1 MSTKNDKPRVK
12 GMPRPAR
19 AVGRQTIKSSIGR
32 GVARTGGRL
41 VSNLSRRSAMVL
53 VNLLRAESRVA
64 VLAVLRGVT
73 RVLMANLITAVITLV
88 AFTLYDSIFFFRRER
103 SGKQFLVNLLSN
115 IWVISCGTGVFII
128 WELAASPLFG
138 EDFWSGVLNFVL
150 GFALSVIICLVA
162 GFAFDKVVSKFYMSD
177 TDRMLAIIG
186 EEYER
191 TRMEKDLEREDAR
204 ALLGS
209 IEDLI
214 TPKVIRRMF
223 RSEDRSKFAQELI
236 TKAEAALS
244 TGE

>member
-1 MSTKNDKPRVK
+1 MSIRDDKPRVK

-73 RVLMANLITAVITLV
+73 RVLMANLITAVVTLI
-88 AFTLYDSIFFFRRER
+88 AFTIYDSIFFFRKER

-115 IWVISCGTGVFII
+115 IWVISCGTGVFIVC
-128 WELAASPLFG
+128 ELTASPLFPEG
-138 EDFWSGVLNFVL
+138 VWPGVLNFVL
-150 GFALSVIICLVA
+150 GFTLSVIICLVA
-162 GFAFDKVVSKFYMSD
+162 GFAFDKVAAKFYMSD

-186 EEYER
+186 EEFER
-191 TRMEKDLEREDAR
+191 TRLEKELEREDAR
-204 ALLGS
+204 ELLGS

-223 RSEDRSKFAQELI
+223 RSEDRNKFAQELI

>member
-1 MSTKNDKPRVK
+1 MSIKDDKPRVK

-73 RVLMANLITAVITLV
+73 RVLMANLITAVITLI

-191 TRMEKDLEREDAR
+191 TRMEKDLERKDAR

-236 TKAEAALS
+236 TEAEAALS

>member
-1 MSTKNDKPRVK
+1 
-12 GMPRPAR
+12 MPRPAR

-115 IWVISCGTGVFII
+115 IWVISCGTSTFIL
-128 WELAASPLFG
+128 WELTASPLFG

-223 RSEDRSKFAQELI
+223 RSEDRSKVAQELI
-236 TKAEAALS
+236 TEAEAALS

>member
-1 MSTKNDKPRVK
+1 
-12 GMPRPAR
+12 MPRPAR

-128 WELAASPLFG
+128 WEIAASPLFS

-236 TKAEAALS
+236 TEAEAALS

>member
-1 MSTKNDKPRVK
+1 
-12 GMPRPAR
+12 MPRSAR

-103 SGKQFLVNLLSN
+103 SGKQFFVNLLSN

-236 TKAEAALS
+236 TEAEAALS

>member
-1 MSTKNDKPRVK
+1 MSIRDDKPRVK
-12 GMPRPAR
+12 SMPRSAR

-103 SGKQFLVNLLSN
+103 SGKQFFVNLLSN

-236 TKAEAALS
+236 TEAEAALS

>member
-1 MSTKNDKPRVK
+1 
-12 GMPRPAR
+12 MPRPAR

-73 RVLMANLITAVITLV
+73 RVLMANLITAVITLI

-128 WELAASPLFG
+128 WEIAASPLFG

-223 RSEDRSKFAQELI
+223 RSEDHSKFAQELI
-236 TKAEAALS
+236 TEAEAALS

>member
-1 MSTKNDKPRVK
+1 
-12 GMPRPAR
+12 MPRPAR

-236 TKAEAALS
+236 TEAEAALS

>member
-1 MSTKNDKPRVK
+1 
-12 GMPRPAR
+12 MPRPAR

-73 RVLMANLITAVITLV
+73 RVLMANLITAVITLI

-138 EDFWSGVLNFVL
+138 EDFWSGVLNFIL

-236 TKAEAALS
+236 TEAEAALS

>member
-128 WELAASPLFG
+128 WEIAASPLFG

-236 TKAEAALS
+236 TEAEAALS

>member
-1 MSTKNDKPRVK
+1 
-12 GMPRPAR
+12 MPRPAR

-115 IWVISCGTGVFII
+115 IWVISCGTSAFIL
-128 WELAASPLFG
+128 WELTASPLFG

-236 TKAEAALS
+236 TEAEAALS

>member
-1 MSTKNDKPRVK
+1 
-12 GMPRPAR
+12 
-19 AVGRQTIKSSIGR
+19 
-32 GVARTGGRL
+32 
-41 VSNLSRRSAMVL
+41 MVL

-73 RVLMANLITAVITLV
+73 RVLMANLITAVITLI

-115 IWVISCGTGVFII
+115 IWVIFCGTGVFII

-236 TKAEAALS
+236 TEAEAALS

>member
-1 MSTKNDKPRVK
+1 MSIKNDKPRVK
-12 GMPRPAR
+12 EMPRPAR

-73 RVLMANLITAVITLV
+73 RVLMANLITAVITLI

-128 WELAASPLFG
+128 WEIAASPLFG

-150 GFALSVIICLVA
+150 GFALSVIICLVV

-236 TKAEAALS
+236 TEAEAALS

>member
-1 MSTKNDKPRVK
+1 
-12 GMPRPAR
+12 MPRPAR

-73 RVLMANLITAVITLV
+73 RVLMANLITAVITLI

-191 TRMEKDLEREDAR
+191 TRMEKDLERKDAR

-236 TKAEAALS
+236 TEAEAALS

>member
-1 MSTKNDKPRVK
+1 
-12 GMPRPAR
+12 MPRPAR

-73 RVLMANLITAVITLV
+73 RVLMANLITAVITLI
-88 AFTLYDSIFFFRRER
+88 AFTLYDSIFFFRRDR

-128 WELAASPLFG
+128 WEIAASPLFG

-236 TKAEAALS
+236 TEAEAALS

>member
-1 MSTKNDKPRVK
+1 MSIKNDKPRVK
-12 GMPRPAR
+12 EMPRPAR

-73 RVLMANLITAVITLV
+73 RVLMANLITAVITLI

-138 EDFWSGVLNFVL
+138 EDFWSGVLNFIL

-236 TKAEAALS
+236 TEAEAALS

>member
-1 MSTKNDKPRVK
+1 MS
-12 GMPRPAR
+12 RPAR

-73 RVLMANLITAVITLV
+73 RVLMANLITAVITLI

-162 GFAFDKVVSKFYMSD
+162 GFAFDKLVSKFYMSD

-236 TKAEAALS
+236 TEAEAALS

>member
-73 RVLMANLITAVITLV
+73 RVLMANLITAVITLI

-128 WELAASPLFG
+128 WEIAASPLFG

-150 GFALSVIICLVA
+150 GFALSVIICLVV

-236 TKAEAALS
+236 TEAEAALS

>member
-1 MSTKNDKPRVK
+1 MSIKNDKPRVK

-73 RVLMANLITAVITLV
+73 RVLMANLITAVITLI

-128 WELAASPLFG
+128 WEIAASPLFG

-236 TKAEAALS
+236 TEAEAALS

>member
-1 MSTKNDKPRVK
+1 MSIKNDKPRVT

-73 RVLMANLITAVITLV
+73 RVLMANLITAVITLI

-128 WELAASPLFG
+128 WEIAASPLFG

-236 TKAEAALS
+236 TEAEAALS

>member
-1 MSTKNDKPRVK
+1 
-12 GMPRPAR
+12 MPRPAR

-73 RVLMANLITAVITLV
+73 RVLMANLITAVITLI

-128 WELAASPLFG
+128 WEIAASPLFG

-150 GFALSVIICLVA
+150 GFALSVIICLVV

-236 TKAEAALS
+236 TEAEAALS

>member
-1 MSTKNDKPRVK
+1 MRNEAAFLRS
-12 GMPRPAR
+12 
-19 AVGRQTIKSSIGR
+19 
-32 GVARTGGRL
+32 RL
-41 VSNLSRRSAMVL
+41 S
-53 VNLLRAESRVA
+53 
-64 VLAVLRGVT
+64 
-73 RVLMANLITAVITLV
+73 
-88 AFTLYDSIFFFRRER
+88 
-103 SGKQFLVNLLSN
+103 
-115 IWVISCGTGVFII
+115 
-128 WELAASPLFG
+128 
-138 EDFWSGVLNFVL
+138 
-150 GFALSVIICLVA
+150 LSVIICLVV

-236 TKAEAALS
+236 TEAEAALS

>member
-1 MSTKNDKPRVK
+1 
-12 GMPRPAR
+12 MPRPAR

-73 RVLMANLITAVITLV
+73 RVLMANLITAVVTLI
-88 AFTLYDSIFFFRRER
+88 AFTIYDSIFFFRKER

-115 IWVISCGTGVFII
+115 IWVISCGTGVFIV
-128 WELAASPLFG
+128 WELTASPLFPEG
-138 EDFWSGVLNFVL
+138 VWPGVLNFVL
-150 GFALSVIICLVA
+150 GFTLSVIICLVA
-162 GFAFDKVVSKFYMSD
+162 GFAFDKVVAKFYMSD
-177 TDRMLAIIG
+177 TDLMLAIIG
-186 EEYER
+186 EEFER
-191 TRMEKDLEREDAR
+191 TRLEKELEREDAR
-204 ALLGS
+204 ELLGS

-223 RSEDRSKFAQELI
+223 RSEDRNKFAQELI

>member
-53 VNLLRAESRVA
+53 VNLLSAESRVA

-115 IWVISCGTGVFII
+115 IWVISCGTSSFIL
-128 WELAASPLFG
+128 WELTASPLFG

-236 TKAEAALS
+236 TEAEAALS

>member
-1 MSTKNDKPRVK
+1 
-12 GMPRPAR
+12 MPRPAR

-73 RVLMANLITAVITLV
+73 RVLMANLITAVITLI

-103 SGKQFLVNLLSN
+103 SGKQFLVNFLSN

-128 WELAASPLFG
+128 WEIAASPLFG

-150 GFALSVIICLVA
+150 GFALSVIICLIA

-236 TKAEAALS
+236 TEAEAALS

>member
-1 MSTKNDKPRVK
+1 
-12 GMPRPAR
+12 MPRPAR

-73 RVLMANLITAVITLV
+73 RVLMANLITAVITLI

-128 WELAASPLFG
+128 WEIAASPLFG

-236 TKAEAALS
+236 TEAEAALS

>member
-1 MSTKNDKPRVK
+1 MSIENDKPRVK

-128 WELAASPLFG
+128 WEIAASPLFG
-138 EDFWSGVLNFVL
+138 EDFWSVVLNFVL

-236 TKAEAALS
+236 TEAEAALS

>member
-1 MSTKNDKPRVK
+1 MSIENDKPRVK

-32 GVARTGGRL
+32 GVARTGGSL

-73 RVLMANLITAVITLV
+73 RVLMANLITAVITLI

-128 WELAASPLFG
+128 WEIAASPLFG

-236 TKAEAALS
+236 TEAEAALS

>member
-1 MSTKNDKPRVK
+1 MSIENDKPRVK

-128 WELAASPLFG
+128 WEIAASPLFG

-150 GFALSVIICLVA
+150 GFALSVIICLVV

-191 TRMEKDLEREDAR
+191 PRRTLLAGLEGDTAFFTADQKEAHMKKRRTRDL
-204 ALLGS
+204 
-209 IEDLI
+209 
-214 TPKVIRRMF
+214 
-223 RSEDRSKFAQELI
+223 QE
-236 TKAEAALS
+236 AV
-244 TGE
+244 

>member
-1 MSTKNDKPRVK
+1 
-12 GMPRPAR
+12 MPRPAR

-73 RVLMANLITAVITLV
+73 RVLMANLITAVITLI

-128 WELAASPLFG
+128 WEIATSPLFG

-236 TKAEAALS
+236 TEAEAALS

>member
-73 RVLMANLITAVITLV
+73 RVLMANLITALITLV

-115 IWVISCGTGVFII
+115 IWVISCGTSSFIL
-128 WELAASPLFG
+128 WELTASPLFG

-236 TKAEAALS
+236 TEAEAALS

>member
-115 IWVISCGTGVFII
+115 IWVISCGTSTFIL
-128 WELAASPLFG
+128 WELTASPLFG

-236 TKAEAALS
+236 TEAEAALS

>member
-1 MSTKNDKPRVK
+1 
-12 GMPRPAR
+12 
-19 AVGRQTIKSSIGR
+19 
-32 GVARTGGRL
+32 
-41 VSNLSRRSAMVL
+41 MVL

-128 WELAASPLFG
+128 WEIAASPLFG

-236 TKAEAALS
+236 TEAEAALS

>member
-1 MSTKNDKPRVK
+1 MSIENDKPRVK

-41 VSNLSRRSAMVL
+41 VSNLSRRNAMVL

-128 WELAASPLFG
+128 WEIAASPLFG

-236 TKAEAALS
+236 TEAEAALS

>member
-1 MSTKNDKPRVK
+1 MSIENDKPRVK

-41 VSNLSRRSAMVL
+41 VSNLSRRNAMVL

-73 RVLMANLITAVITLV
+73 RVLMANLITAVITLI

-128 WELAASPLFG
+128 WEIAASPLFG

-236 TKAEAALS
+236 TEAEAALS

>member
-1 MSTKNDKPRVK
+1 
-12 GMPRPAR
+12 MPRPAR

-128 WELAASPLFG
+128 WELAASSLFG

-236 TKAEAALS
+236 TEAEAALS

>member
-1 MSTKNDKPRVK
+1 
-12 GMPRPAR
+12 MPRPAR

-73 RVLMANLITAVITLV
+73 RVLMANLITALITLV

-128 WELAASPLFG
+128 WEIAASPLFG

-236 TKAEAALS
+236 TEAEAALS

>member
-1 MSTKNDKPRVK
+1 
-12 GMPRPAR
+12 MPRPAR

-73 RVLMANLITAVITLV
+73 RVLMANLITAVITLI

-150 GFALSVIICLVA
+150 GFALSVIICLVV

-191 TRMEKDLEREDAR
+191 TRMEKDLEREAAR

-236 TKAEAALS
+236 TEAEAALS

>member
-1 MSTKNDKPRVK
+1 
-12 GMPRPAR
+12 MPRPAR

-73 RVLMANLITAVITLV
+73 RVLMANLITALITLV

-115 IWVISCGTGVFII
+115 IWVISCGTSSFIL
-128 WELAASPLFG
+128 WELTASPLFG

-236 TKAEAALS
+236 TEAEAALS